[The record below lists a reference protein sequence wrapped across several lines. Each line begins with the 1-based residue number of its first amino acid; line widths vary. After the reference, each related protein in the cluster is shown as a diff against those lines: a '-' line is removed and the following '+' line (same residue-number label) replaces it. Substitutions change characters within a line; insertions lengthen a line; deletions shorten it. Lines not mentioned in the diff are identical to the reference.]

1 LAAPENVR
9 EQSVT
14 LRLAGLRGLQA
25 LVWLIFVL
33 LPAWLRWQEMPALL
47 PDLYASRHVLLVPM
61 LAALGL
67 WLVLGLPGWA
77 TLRTSRWRLAWA
89 VSLLA
94 LAGWAA
100 LSTTWAYVGARR
112 PDVGLT
118 AAYQFAAVAGF
129 TLVVACAG
137 PRPRLI
143 VYALL
148 IGLAGLTALTLA
160 QVAAGGAVGLNA
172 LGEFRFGAAW
182 ERGSVLQAGDLLF
195 YRPSGLMPHP
205 NMHAGLLMA
214 GTLAAGALWFDRR
227 RWLQSAGAVLA
238 AAGLSALLLTFSR
251 AALGGLAVG
260 GIVALLL
267 LWPRLKRREGWFG
280 LALAAG
286 LAGLAASAIFAAWA
300 PFYSARA
307 LASEPVEMRSLADR
321 IVFTDYALRAIGERP
336 LQGAGA
342 GNFPWRASAYLR
354 DTFFDLRGDNV
365 HNIYLSA
372 AAELGLIG
380 LGLMVIGL
388 VSGGV
393 AGARATRAS
402 PNAPDADRA
411 ALLGI
416 VAALLAVGLL
426 DHYPYTTFH
435 FQALLWGCLAAA
447 QVRRRL

>member
-1 LAAPENVR
+1 MSTIR
-9 EQSVT
+9 EQGVNI
-14 LRLAGLRGLQA
+14 RLAGLRGLQA

-33 LPAWLRWQEMPALL
+33 LPAWLRWADMPAFL
-47 PDLYASRHVLLVPM
+47 PDLYASRHVLLLPM
-61 LAALGL
+61 LAAFGL
-67 WLVLGLPGWA
+67 WLALGLPGW
-77 TLRTSRWRLAWA
+77 TYFRGSRWRLAWA
-89 VSLLA
+89 AALLA

-100 LSTTWAYVGARR
+100 LSTTWAFVGQRR

-129 TLVVACAG
+129 ALVVACAG

-143 VYALL
+143 IYALL
-148 IGLAGLTALTLA
+148 IGLALLAALTLA
-160 QVAAGGAVGLNA
+160 QVAAGQSLGLNG
-172 LGEFRFGAAW
+172 LGEFAFGPEW
-182 ERGSVLQAGDLLF
+182 ERGSVLQAGDLVF

-227 RWLQSAGAVLA
+227 RWVQIAGALLA
-238 AAGLSALLLTFSR
+238 AAGFSALLLTFSR
-251 AALGGLAVG
+251 AALGGLAAG

-286 LAGLAASAIFAAWA
+286 LAALAASAILTSWA
-300 PFYSARA
+300 PFFEARA
-307 LASEPVEMRSLADR
+307 VATEPVEMRSLADR
-321 IVFTDYALRAIGERP
+321 IVFTDYALRAIAERP
-336 LQGAGA
+336 LQGVGA
-342 GNFPWRASAYLR
+342 GNFPWRASDYLR

-380 LGLMVIGL
+380 LGLMLLAL

-393 AGARATRAS
+393 AGARAVRAI
-402 PNAPDADRA
+402 PNQPDADRA

-435 FQALLWGCLAAA
+435 FQALLWGCMAAA